1 MNNDEINRLQAQI
14 DALQEQLSVM
24 KGEAEPERSS
34 RRGMLKLAAGA
45 AVGAVAGGLA
55 LSSPVAHAGGG
66 SSYNPTD
73 FFYPMNPTR
82 VYDSRWTALGS
93 GLGSANLGRL
103 SPNAS
108 RTVAVTRGRS
118 ESGTV
123 TNSQFLPPGE
133 GLFEATRVSAVA
145 YNLTATGGTGVN
157 YLAISSGDITSKPAT
172 SAINFSANQNI
183 ANGGITRVYWDTTS
197 RSGVGDY
204 EIKVWCGDDVGS
216 VHFIVDVVGFWWNSP
231 FGPSSPWAPGI

>member
-1 MNNDEINRLQAQI
+1 MDNNEIQDLKNQLALMQHRL
-14 DALQEQLSVM
+14 DQLEVV
-24 KGEAEPERSS
+24 GEPERAS

-45 AVGAVAGGLA
+45 AAGVVAGGMLMGA
-55 LSSPVAHAGGG
+55 QTVQAGG
-66 SSYNPTD
+66 SINPSEY
-73 FFYPMNPTR
+73 FFSMSPTR
-82 VYDSRWTALGS
+82 VYDSRWSTSAS
-93 GLGSANLGRL
+93 GLASASLGRL
-103 SPNAS
+103 ATNES

-118 ESGTV
+118 ENGAV

-133 GLFEATRVSAVA
+133 GFYEASRVTAVA

-157 YLAISSGDITSKPAT
+157 YLAISSGDITSRPAT

-183 ANGGITRVYWDTTS
+183 ANGGITRVHWDTTS

-216 VHFIVDVVGFWWNSP
+216 VHFIVDVVGFWWNNIS
-231 FGPSSPWAPGI
+231 GPSSPWSRGI